1 MTSPDDDLAEGLALR
16 PELEKI
22 LAALVE
28 AGDETNA
35 AVVRR
40 CIELVRGNDP
50 ALAARVW
57 RANAESV
64 RNALVKAGPG

>member
-1 MTSPDDDLAEGLALR
+1 MTNPDADHAEGLALR

-22 LAALVE
+22 LAALIE
-28 AGDETNA
+28 AGDEANA

-40 CIELVRGNDP
+40 CIELVRSNAP
-50 ALAARVW
+50 ALAAQVW

-64 RNALVKAGPG
+64 RTALGAAGAG